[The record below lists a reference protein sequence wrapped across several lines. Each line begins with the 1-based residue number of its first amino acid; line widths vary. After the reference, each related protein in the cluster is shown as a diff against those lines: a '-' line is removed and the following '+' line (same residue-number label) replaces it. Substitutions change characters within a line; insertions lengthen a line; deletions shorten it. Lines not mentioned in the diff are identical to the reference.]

1 MGVGWGHVVPVIV
14 ISWRRY
20 TSLMLVIPYTAI
32 CNEKRMVLIRDEDN
46 DSDCNNEYLHE
57 NLLHTLRLV
66 VEHDAKS
73 RLPNQLQDL
82 YRECSGK
89 D

>member
-1 MGVGWGHVVPVIV
+1 
-14 ISWRRY
+14 
-20 TSLMLVIPYTAI
+20 
-32 CNEKRMVLIRDEDN
+32 MVLIRDEDKN
-46 DSDCNNEYLHE
+46 YDCNNEYLHE

-82 YRECSGK
+82 YHEYSDK

>member
-1 MGVGWGHVVPVIV
+1 
-14 ISWRRY
+14 
-20 TSLMLVIPYTAI
+20 
-32 CNEKRMVLIRDEDN
+32 MVLIRDEDN

>member
-1 MGVGWGHVVPVIV
+1 
-14 ISWRRY
+14 
-20 TSLMLVIPYTAI
+20 
-32 CNEKRMVLIRDEDN
+32 MVLIRDEDKEY
-46 DSDCNNEYLHE
+46 DCNKKYLHE

-82 YRECSGK
+82 YHEYSDK